1 MHGLFLCERTVQQLE
16 QLSTEIIHPNPYWHY
31 CHDTYRLPDG
41 SVGDYYYA
49 HTHGSVIV
57 VPYFENGT
65 FLMVEQYRYLNR
77 RYSLEFPGGG
87 VHVGSTSEQSAV
99 NELQE
104 EAGLQ
109 CTLLQK
115 LGEFNPCNGITDE
128 ICTVYSAKGLVT
140 VESSPDIT
148 EQFSTIVLDADT
160 LLHYIRE
167 GRIWDGASLSAWT
180 LWQMADTL

>member
-1 MHGLFLCERTVQQLE
+1 MQQLE